1 MQQADQQQHPNEAN
15 AVPKPNRRRPH
26 VMVPTTVPV
35 PKPARARVPSR
46 PRRQHAAAV
55 PDGYAVI
62 RTVANTAVDEYLAA
76 IDPNPA
82 RARAA
87 LAQSSSRAVAAML
100 DLADKVDRDAQTA
113 VFEAGGLPA
122 LAHTAYAW
130 ENDVISGRACIEKN
144 GAERDHAVPT
154 IARDLDLIALALPP
168 RAALDAV
175 MAVTVALVDYQKQA
189 EAANRTLTR
198 SLGHQL
204 VLAAL
209 IAQHARIVLL
219 EECRNHDHFF
229 AWFQDVYPALWTDA
243 SSGLVLTWVLQRTL
257 LAARHA
263 RASPST
269 LHLLN
274 AIQARYVEFVGSS
287 LMVATTSTEI
297 HHAAVILMIQI
308 VDTVTT
314 TANATFTPDFLE
326 LLLAVKRSD
335 ISSKKLMMLLEDVTR
350 LRQIVAQHLWQ
361 HPQLYLRSKNEI
373 MAVLWLD
380 DDRDTFLPIRGEAAA
395 FIVGLLRH
403 HNQTAVW
410 WRAALFHVATHPLLT
425 HEIVLRLAK
434 APTDLL
440 AEWQKH
446 IAQLDS
452 TIQALSMK
460 VRLWLDLRALYLY
473 YRPSLTDTARFQKL
487 PTDAVTALQAESH
500 ALAARVAVLP
510 PVRSKRPVPRMN
522 TPTSRP
528 ASQCRST
535 LVVVALTVIL
545 ALLIVTIVFVP
556 CRPDAPHA
564 LVRAALCAVQHR
576 AAPLVEL
583 ARDPVVG
590 SPWRK
595 QVQNAI
601 DATVH
606 AADVGVTATARG
618 LASAYGIGE
627 EWVRVGV
634 RWWQGLLE

>member
-1 MQQADQQQHPNEAN
+1 MQQDDQERHPNEAN
-15 AVPKPNRRRPH
+15 AAPKPNRRRPH
-26 VMVPTTVPV
+26 VMVPTTVPAT
-35 PKPARARVPSR
+35 KTSRARVPSR
-46 PRRQHAAAV
+46 PRRQHAVAV
-55 PDGYAVI
+55 PDGYAVVS
-62 RTVANTAVDEYLAA
+62 TLASTAVNEYLAA
-76 IDPNPA
+76 IDPSPA

-87 LAQSSSRAVAAML
+87 LAKSSSRAVASLL

-130 ENDVISGRACIEKN
+130 ENDVISGRPCIEKD
-144 GAERDHAVPT
+144 GTERDDAVP
-154 IARDLDLIALALPP
+154 AVMRDLNLIALALPP
-168 RAALDAV
+168 RAALNAV
-175 MAVTVALVDYQKQA
+175 MAVIVALVDYQKQA

-229 AWFQDVYPALWTDA
+229 TWFQDVYPALWADA
-243 SSGLVLTWVLQRTL
+243 SSGLVLTWVLQRAL
-257 LAARHA
+257 LAARNA

-297 HHAAVILMIQI
+297 HHAAVILMTQV

-361 HPQLYLRSKNEI
+361 HPQLYLRSKNEL

-403 HNQTAVW
+403 HDQTAVW
-410 WRAALFHVATHPLLT
+410 WRAVLSHVATHPLLT
-425 HEIVLRLAK
+425 HEIVVRLAK

-440 AEWQKH
+440 AEWQRK
-446 IAQLDS
+446 I
-452 TIQALSMK
+452 
-460 VRLWLDLRALYLY
+460 
-473 YRPSLTDTARFQKL
+473 
-487 PTDAVTALQAESH
+487 PTDVVTALQAESH
-500 ALAARVAVLP
+500 TLAARVATLP
-510 PVRSKRPVPRMN
+510 PVQFKRPVPRMR
-522 TPTSRP
+522 TPSSQPESR
-528 ASQCRST
+528 CRST
-535 LVVVALTVIL
+535 LAAVVLVVIL
-545 ALLIVTIVFVP
+545 ALLAVATVFVP

-564 LVRAALCAVQHR
+564 HVRMTLCAVQHR
-576 AAPLVEL
+576 TATLVEY
-583 ARDPVVG
+583 VH
-590 SPWRK
+590 
-595 QVQNAI
+595 
-601 DATVH
+601 DATAGALWQVH
-606 AADVGVTATARG
+606 LQAAVDAAVRAADVGVMAAARG
-618 LASAYGIGE
+618 AASAYSLGE
-627 EWVRVGV
+627 TWMRAGG
-634 RWWQGLLE
+634 Q

>member
-1 MQQADQQQHPNEAN
+1 MQQADQEQHPNEAN
-15 AVPKPNRRRPH
+15 AIPKPNRRRPH
-26 VMVPTTVPV
+26 VMVPTTVPA
-35 PKPARARVPSR
+35 PKPARERVPSR
-46 PRRQHAAAV
+46 PRRQHAATV

-62 RTVANTAVDEYLAA
+62 RTLASAAVDEYLAA
-76 IDPNPA
+76 IDPSPA

-100 DLADKVDRDAQTA
+100 DMADKVDRDAQTA

-130 ENDVISGRACIEKN
+130 ENDIISGQPCIEKY
-144 GAERDHAVPT
+144 GAERDHPVPVVM
-154 IARDLDLIALALPP
+154 RGLDLIALALPP

-175 MAVTVALVDYQKQA
+175 MAVIVALVDYQKQA

-209 IAQHARIVLL
+209 IVQHARIVLL

-361 HPQLYLRSKNEI
+361 HPQLYLRNKNEL

-403 HNQTAVW
+403 HDQTAVW
-410 WRAALFHVATHPLLT
+410 WRAVLSHVSTHPLLT
-425 HEIVLRLAK
+425 HEIVVRLAK

-452 TIQALSMK
+452 TIQTISNKVCLLHSPRSSPLSPPTLINSP
-460 VRLWLDLRALYLY
+460 RLENPHRRGHGAPSRIPHPRRPRRRA
-473 YRPSLTDTARFQKL
+473 PARS
-487 PTDAVTALQAESH
+487 VQASGPANAH
-500 ALAARVAVLP
+500 ALITASVPVPVHCRGRVARCYSRLGGRGHRLCPVPTRRAARP
-510 PVRSKRPVPRMN
+510 RS
-522 TPTSRP
+522 
-528 ASQCRST
+528 CG
-535 LVVVALTVIL
+535 TVCC
-545 ALLIVTIVFVP
+545 A
-556 CRPDAPHA
+556 APHCDVGR
-564 LVRAALCAVQHR
+564 VRA
-576 AAPLVEL
+576 
-583 ARDPVVG
+583 
-590 SPWRK
+590 
-595 QVQNAI
+595 
-601 DATVH
+601 
-606 AADVGVTATARG
+606 
-618 LASAYGIGE
+618 
-627 EWVRVGV
+627 
-634 RWWQGLLE
+634 